1 MTGNDRPAV
10 RAGEGTSLPE
20 KTGLTRR
27 EVLKTSAI
35 GALAATAGA
44 AAAGGPSAQA
54 GGALAAPAF
63 NQGNVAGLKFKALVR
78 WGTGTQIINVRLR
91 ELQPTQVL
99 VRTLACC
106 GCYTIVPTI
115 LGTNNVQTP
124 TVPNHSTMGM
134 VEAVG
139 PLVRRVRVGDRVLV
153 SGTPECGTCYQCL
166 HGEPSRC
173 NYLGLNN
180 NTPFADTFGVGQP
193 TPVLQQSGV
202 GGVAEYSVAWEEY
215 CIPIF
220 SELSHAEVAML
231 GDTFAAGYLAT
242 RVYRPLTGGE
252 DVVIFGA
259 GPVGLGAIQGARAG
273 GAGQVIVIEPVD
285 YRQDAARA
293 SGATT
298 VLDPNAFPIE
308 GNRDTL
314 VEAVRGMCNGPTD
327 RVEAGGRR
335 QTLTGNFVGGDLVV
349 DASGFEQRPPKVVSG
364 PDPTGI
370 RPLIQAYNVTA
381 YGGHFVPLAVQQGNF
396 SVPGSTFSLKSMHTH
411 GGQMA
416 GVHAM
421 RDTPRMVKMAERGF
435 VDIGSVI
442 TMRVPLERAVE
453 GWQAVADRT
462 TLGMVVE
469 FPE

>member
-1 MTGNDRPAV
+1 MTEKDRPAV
-10 RAGEGTSLPE
+10 RAGDDALSPE
-20 KTGLTRR
+20 RAGLTRR
-27 EVLKTSAI
+27 DVLKTSAI

-44 AAAGGPSAQA
+44 AAGGTPFAEAGAAPG
-54 GGALAAPAF
+54 APAF
-63 NQGNVAGLKFKALVR
+63 NRGQVAGLKFKALVR

-124 TVPNHSTMGM
+124 TVPNHSTMGI

-139 PLVRRVRVGDRVLV
+139 PQVRRVRVGDRVLV

-220 SELSHAEVAML
+220 SDLPHDQVAML

-273 GAGQVIVIEPVD
+273 RAGQVIVIEPVP

-298 VLDPNAFPIE
+298 VLDPNDFPVE
-308 GNRDTL
+308 GNVDPLINT
-314 VEAVRGMCNGPTD
+314 VRGMCNGPTD

-335 QTLTGNFVGGDLVV
+335 QSSNFIGGDLVV
-349 DASGFEQRPPKVVSG
+349 DASGFEQRPPTVVSG

-370 RPLIQAYNVTA
+370 LPLTQAYHVTA

-421 RDTPRMVKMAERGF
+421 RDTPRMVTMAERGF
-435 VDIGSVI
+435 VDIGSII

-462 TLGMVVE
+462 TLGMVVV

>member
-1 MTGNDRPAV
+1 
-10 RAGEGTSLPE
+10 
-20 KTGLTRR
+20 
-27 EVLKTSAI
+27 
-35 GALAATAGA
+35 
-44 AAAGGPSAQA
+44 
-54 GGALAAPAF
+54 
-63 NQGNVAGLKFKALVR
+63 LKFRALVR
-78 WGTGTQIINVRLR
+78 WGTGTQIVDAKLR

-115 LGTNNVQTP
+115 LGTNDVANP
-124 TVPNHSTMGM
+124 TVPNHSTMGIA
-134 VEAVG
+134 EAVG
-139 PLVRRVRVGDRVLV
+139 PQVRRVRVGDRVLV
-153 SGTPECGTCYQCL
+153 SGTPECGHCYHCL
-166 HGEPSRC
+166 NGEPSRC
-173 NYLGLNN
+173 NYLGNNN
-180 NTPFADTFGVGQP
+180 NTPYADTIGGGP
-193 TPVLQQSGV
+193 KTPILQQSGV
-202 GGVAEYSVAWEEY
+202 GGVADYSVAWEEY

-220 SELSHAEVAML
+220 SDIPHDQVAML

-242 RVYRPLTGGE
+242 KDYRPLTGGE

-273 GAGQVIVIEPVD
+273 GAGQIIVVEPVP
-285 YRQDAARA
+285 YRQDKAREF
-293 SGATT
+293 GATT
-298 VLDPNAFPIE
+298 VLDPNAFPPQ
-308 GNRDTL
+308 GNVDPL
-314 VEAVRGMCNGPTD
+314 VNTIRGMCNGPTD
-327 RVEAGGRR
+327 RIEAGGRR
-335 QTLTGNFVGGDLVV
+335 QTSNFIGGDLVV

-364 PDPTGI
+364 PDPNGI
-370 RPLIQAYNVTA
+370 LPLTQAYNVTG

-435 VDIGSVI
+435 IDIVAVI
-442 TMRVPLERAVE
+442 TMRVPLEEAVA

-462 TLGMVVE
+462 TLGMVVV

>member
-1 MTGNDRPAV
+1 MTGKDRPAV
-10 RAGEGTSLPE
+10 PVGHDAVSHERA
-20 KTGLTRR
+20 GLTRR
-27 EVLKTSAI
+27 DVLKTSAI

-44 AAAGGPSAQA
+44 AASGTPIAQA
-54 GGALAAPAF
+54 AAAPGAPAF
-63 NQGNVAGLKFKALVR
+63 NKGQVAGLKFKALVR

-124 TVPNHSTMGM
+124 TVPNHSTMGI

-139 PLVRRVRVGDRVLV
+139 PQVRRVRVGDRVLV

-180 NTPFADTFGVGQP
+180 NTPFADTFGLGQP

-215 CIPIF
+215 CIPTF
-220 SELSHAEVAML
+220 SDIPHDQLAML

-242 RVYRPLTGGE
+242 KVYRPLTGGE

-273 GAGQVIVIEPVD
+273 GAGQVIVVEPVP
-285 YRQDAARA
+285 YRQDKARE

-298 VLDPNAFPIE
+298 VLDPNEFPIE
-308 GNRDTL
+308 GNVDPLINTI
-314 VEAVRGMCNGPTD
+314 RGMCNGPTD

-335 QTLTGNFVGGDLVV
+335 QSSNFIGGDLVV

-364 PDPTGI
+364 PDPTGVL
-370 RPLIQAYNVTA
+370 PLTQAYHVTG
-381 YGGHFVPLAVQQGNF
+381 YGGHYVPLAVQQGNF

-462 TLGMVVE
+462 TLGMVVV

>member
-1 MTGNDRPAV
+1 MTGKERRAA
-10 RAGEGTSLPE
+10 RAGQQSVSSHES
-20 KTGLTRR
+20 GLTRR
-27 EVLKTSAI
+27 DVLRTSAI
-35 GALAATAGA
+35 GALAAAGA
-44 AAAGGPSAQA
+44 TAASGSPLAQA
-54 GGALAAPAF
+54 ASKPEAPAF
-63 NQGNVAGLKFKALVR
+63 NVGAVAGKKFRALVR
-78 WGTGTQIINVRLR
+78 WGTGTQIVEAKLR

-115 LGTNNVQTP
+115 LGTNNVQNP
-124 TVPNHSTMGM
+124 QVPNHSTMGIA
-134 VEAVG
+134 EAVG
-139 PLVRRVRVGDRVLV
+139 PQVRRIRVGDRVLV
-153 SGTPECGTCYQCL
+153 SGTPECGHCYHCL
-166 HGEPSRC
+166 NGEPSRC
-173 NYLGLNN
+173 NYLGNNN
-180 NTPFADTFGVGQP
+180 NTPYADTITGGPQ
-193 TPVLQQSGV
+193 TPILQQSGV

-220 SELSHAEVAML
+220 SDVPHDQIAML

-242 RVYRPLTGGE
+242 KDYRPLTGGE

-273 GAGQVIVIEPVD
+273 GAGQIIVVEPVP
-285 YRQDAARA
+285 YRQDKAREF
-293 SGATT
+293 GATA
-298 VLDPNAFPIE
+298 VLDPNAFE
-308 GNRDTL
+308 VVGNNDEL
-314 VEAVRGMCNGPTD
+314 VTTIRGMCNGPTD
-327 RVEAGGRR
+327 RIEAGGRR
-335 QTLTGNFVGGDLVV
+335 QIANYTGGDLVI

-370 RPLIQAYNVTA
+370 LPLTQAYNVTG

-416 GVHAM
+416 GVPAM
-421 RDTPRMVKMAERGF
+421 RDTPRMVKMAERGY
-435 VDIGSVI
+435 VDIDAVI
-442 TMRVPLERAVE
+442 RMRVPLEQAVA

-462 TLGMVVE
+462 TLGMVVV

>member
-10 RAGEGTSLPE
+10 HAGQDSALPE
-20 KTGLTRR
+20 KPGLSRR
-27 EVLKTSAI
+27 DVLRTSAI

-44 AAAGGPSAQA
+44 AAGGSPIAQA
-54 GGALAAPAF
+54 GEAPGAPAL
-63 NQGNVAGLKFKALVR
+63 NTGKVAGLRFKALVR
-78 WGTGTQIINVRLR
+78 WGTGTQIINARLR

-124 TVPNHSTMGM
+124 TVPNHSTMGIA
-134 VEAVG
+134 EAVG
-139 PLVRRVRVGDRVLV
+139 AQVRRVRVGDRVLV

-220 SELSHAEVAML
+220 SDIPHDQVAML

-242 RVYRPLTGGE
+242 KVYRPLTGGE

-273 GAGQVIVIEPVD
+273 GAGQVIVVEPVP
-285 YRQDAARA
+285 YRQEVARQ

-298 VLDPNAFPIE
+298 VLDPNAFPPQ
-308 GNRDTL
+308 GNVDPL
-314 VEAVRGMCNGPTD
+314 VNTIRGMCNGPTD

-335 QTLTGNFVGGDLVV
+335 QTSNFIGGDLVV
-349 DASGFEQRPPKVVSG
+349 DASGFEQRPPTVVSG

-370 RPLIQAYNVTA
+370 LPLTQAYNVTG

-421 RDTPRMVKMAERGF
+421 RDTPRMVKMAEREF
-435 VDIGSVI
+435 VDIDSTI

-462 TLGMVVE
+462 TLGMVVV